1 MRKLDVLAL
10 NDEGFAFDPSSG
22 DSFQVNSSGRAII
35 AGLRGEKSDAE
46 IADSLV
52 AEFDVETEDAL
63 ADIADFRARLKSYG
77 LLN

>member
-1 MRKLDVLAL
+1 MKKLDVLAL

-35 AGLRGEKSDAE
+35 AGLRKDESDAD
-46 IADSLV
+46 IADGLV
-52 AEFDVETEDAL
+52 AEFDVDTEDAR
-63 ADIADFRARLKSYG
+63 ADVADFRARLKSYG